1 LIVYKKL
8 HVFLVYPDPLRSA
21 INEEVRTGGGVAAMA
36 SLRVASPSARARR
49 LVSDGGGV
57 EE

>member
-21 INEEVRTGGGVAAMA
+21 INEEVRDGAVREGAHGVG
-36 SLRVASPSARARR
+36 ASPRTRVDALAQST
-49 LVSDGGGV
+49 DGV